1 MNLWDKFD
9 KQIDV
14 NGLKEDEQN
23 SSSGSFREVPH
34 GNYEVK
40 IEKLE
45 LVESSKGDPMVSIW
59 FRILSGDFAN
69 SMIFY
74 NQVINKGFGLHKA
87 NEFLRSL
94 DSGIEVE
101 FKSFRQYG
109 ELLMDIREAVDGKM
123 EYELNYTE
131 GKKGF
136 SNYEIGQ
143 VWTLED

>member
-59 FRILSGDFAN
+59 FRILSGDFQN

-109 ELLMDIREAVDGKM
+109 ELLMDIREAIDGKL
-123 EYELNYTE
+123 EYNLAYTE

-136 SNYEIGQ
+136 SNYEIEE
-143 VWTLED
+143 VFETE

>member
-34 GNYEVK
+34 GNYEVR

-109 ELLMDIREAVDGKM
+109 ELLMDIREAIDGKL
-123 EYELNYTE
+123 EYNLAYTE

-136 SNYEIGQ
+136 SNYEIEE
-143 VWTLED
+143 VFETE

>member
-59 FRILSGDFAN
+59 FRILSGDFEN

-74 NQVINKGFGLHKA
+74 NQVISKGFGLHKA

-109 ELLMDIREAVDGKM
+109 ELLMDIREAIDGKL
-123 EYELNYTE
+123 EYNLAYTE

-136 SNYEIGQ
+136 SNYEIEE
-143 VWTLED
+143 VFETE

>member
-59 FRILSGDFAN
+59 FRILNGDFEN

-109 ELLMDIREAVDGKM
+109 ELLMDIREAIDGKL
-123 EYELNYTE
+123 EYNLAYTE

-136 SNYEIGQ
+136 SNYEIEE
-143 VWTLED
+143 VFETE

>member
-1 MNLWDKFD
+1 MNLWEKFD

-14 NGLKEDEQN
+14 NGLKEDEKN
-23 SSSGSFREVPH
+23 SSSSAYREVPH

-59 FRILSGDFAN
+59 FRILEGEYKN
-69 SMIFY
+69 NLIFY
-74 NQVINKGFGLHKA
+74 NQVVAKGFGMHRA

-94 DSGIEVE
+94 DSGVE
-101 FKSFRQYG
+101 IKFETFMQYG
-109 ELLMDIREAVDGKM
+109 ELLMDVREAVDGKL
-123 EYELNYTE
+123 EYNLAYTE

-136 SNYEIGQ
+136 NNFEIIE
-143 VWTLED
+143 VFEVE

>member
-109 ELLMDIREAVDGKM
+109 ELLMDIREAIDGKL
-123 EYELNYTE
+123 EYNLAYTE

-136 SNYEIGQ
+136 SNYEIEE
-143 VWTLED
+143 VFETE

>member
-59 FRILSGDFAN
+59 FRILSGDFQN

-74 NQVINKGFGLHKA
+74 NQVISKGFGLHKA

-109 ELLMDIREAVDGKM
+109 ELLMDIREAIDGKL
-123 EYELNYTE
+123 EYNLAYTE

-136 SNYEIGQ
+136 SNYEIEE
-143 VWTLED
+143 VFETE

>member
-74 NQVINKGFGLHKA
+74 NQVINKGFGLHKS

-109 ELLMDIREAVDGKM
+109 ELLMDIREAIDGKL
-123 EYELNYTE
+123 EYNLAYTE

-136 SNYEIGQ
+136 SNYEIEE
-143 VWTLED
+143 VFETE

>member
-59 FRILSGDFAN
+59 FRILSGDFEN

-109 ELLMDIREAVDGKM
+109 ELLMDIREAIDGKL
-123 EYELNYTE
+123 EYNLAYTE

-136 SNYEIGQ
+136 SNYEIEE
-143 VWTLED
+143 VFETE

>member
-45 LVESSKGDPMVSIW
+45 LVESSKGDPMVSVW
-59 FRILSGDFAN
+59 FRILSGDFQN

-94 DSGIEVE
+94 ESGIEVE

-109 ELLMDIREAVDGKM
+109 ELLMDIHEAIDGNL
-123 EYELNYTE
+123 EYNLAYTE

-136 SNYEIGQ
+136 SNYEIEE
-143 VWTLED
+143 VFETE

>member
-94 DSGIEVE
+94 DSGIEIE

-109 ELLMDIREAVDGKM
+109 ELLMDIREAIDGKL
-123 EYELNYTE
+123 EYNLAYTE

-136 SNYEIGQ
+136 SNYEIEE
-143 VWTLED
+143 VFETE

>member
-74 NQVINKGFGLHKA
+74 NQVISKGFGLHKA

-109 ELLMDIREAVDGKM
+109 ELLMDIREAIDGKL
-123 EYELNYTE
+123 EYNLAYTE

-136 SNYEIGQ
+136 SNYEIEE
-143 VWTLED
+143 VFETE

>member
-45 LVESSKGDPMVSIW
+45 LVESSKGDPMC
-59 FRILSGDFAN
+59 LSGSAF
-69 SMIFY
+69 
-74 NQVINKGFGLHKA
+74 
-87 NEFLRSL
+87 
-94 DSGIEVE
+94 
-101 FKSFRQYG
+101 
-109 ELLMDIREAVDGKM
+109 
-123 EYELNYTE
+123 
-131 GKKGF
+131 
-136 SNYEIGQ
+136 
-143 VWTLED
+143 

>member
-9 KQIDV
+9 KQIDI

-109 ELLMDIREAVDGKM
+109 ELLMDIREAIDGKL
-123 EYELNYTE
+123 EYNLAYTE

-136 SNYEIGQ
+136 SNYEIEE
-143 VWTLED
+143 VFETE

>member
-34 GNYEVK
+34 GNYEVR

-94 DSGIEVE
+94 DSSIEVE

-109 ELLMDIREAVDGKM
+109 ELLMDIREAIDGKL
-123 EYELNYTE
+123 EYNLAYTE

-136 SNYEIGQ
+136 SNYEIEE
-143 VWTLED
+143 VFETE

>member
-1 MNLWDKFD
+1 M
-9 KQIDV
+9 
-14 NGLKEDEQN
+14 
-23 SSSGSFREVPH
+23 
-34 GNYEVK
+34 
-40 IEKLE
+40 
-45 LVESSKGDPMVSIW
+45 SIW
-59 FRILSGDFAN
+59 FRILSGDFQN

-109 ELLMDIREAVDGKM
+109 ELLMDIREAIDGKL
-123 EYELNYTE
+123 EYNLAYTE

-136 SNYEIGQ
+136 SNYEIEE
-143 VWTLED
+143 VFETE